1 MLVVSV
7 HGMSMAFS
15 NRCHVRK
22 GTFGLRKALSLGGFM
37 EHRRLGLAVYMTHLA
52 GQLQSLSQV
61 PERRKKPREYPLVMT
76 NIAIENDHL

>member
-37 EHRRLGLAVYMTHLA
+37 EHRRLGLGRLHDAPGRAAAKPLTGA
-52 GQLQSLSQV
+52 GKAKKTTGV
-61 PERRKKPREYPLVMT
+61 PSG
-76 NIAIENDHL
+76 ND